1 MSGAL
6 LTVDSI
12 AMFQVRMH
20 LLTPFRAS
28 SHAATALDHIL
39 VRLTAGEHEG
49 WGECSAP
56 ADPYYLGETVASSW
70 DVLAEFLAPA
80 VVSRSFSSI
89 EELVALYG
97 NVKGNTFAR
106 AAIETAGWDLLGRS
120 QGVSVR
126 TLLGGTRTTTES
138 GVSLGM
144 EDSVSAL
151 LDHVERHVAEGYK
164 RIKVKVAPGKDRAV
178 LEGLR
183 RRFPSLPIMG
193 DANSA
198 YRLEDA
204 PHLASLDDLD
214 LMMLEQ
220 PLAWDDLVDHAAL
233 QELVKTPICL
243 DESIRSDRSAAAA
256 IELRSCRIVNVKAGR
271 VGGLLE
277 ARRIHD
283 RFHAAGIPMWC
294 GGMHDYGIGR
304 AANLALSSLPGFSI
318 PGDVSGSDKYF
329 AEDIID
335 VPLRATN
342 GVLAIPDGPGL
353 GVTPRLDRIL
363 RRTVRARSFGKDAV

>member
-1 MSGAL
+1 M

-12 AMFQVRMH
+12 TMFQVRMA
-20 LLTPFRAS
+20 LITPFRAS
-28 SHAATALDHIL
+28 SHAASALDHIL
-39 VRLTAGEHEG
+39 VRMTAGEYEG

-56 ADPYYLGETVASSW
+56 ADPYYLGETVESSW
-70 DVLAEFLAPA
+70 HVLSEFLAPR
-80 VVSRSFSSI
+80 VVSQTFSTI

-120 QGVSVR
+120 LGVSVS

-144 EDSVSAL
+144 EDSLGAL
-151 LDHVERHVAEGYK
+151 LDHVERYVAEGY
-164 RIKVKVAPGKDRAV
+164 RRVKVKIAPGKDRSV
-178 LEGLR
+178 LEALR
-183 RRFPSLPIMG
+183 HRFPALPIMG

-204 PHLASLDDLD
+204 THLASLDDLD

-233 QELVKTPICL
+233 QEQLKTSICL
-243 DESIRSDRSAAAA
+243 DESIRSARSAAAA
-256 IELRSCRIVNVKAGR
+256 IRLRSCRIVNVKAGR

-277 ARRIHD
+277 ARRVHD
-283 RFHAAGIPMWC
+283 QFHAAGIPMWC

-329 AEDIID
+329 VEDIIET
-335 VPLRATN
+335 PICAKQ
-342 GVLAIPDGPGL
+342 GVLVIPDGPGL

-363 RRTVRARSFGKDAV
+363 RRTVRARSFGRELAG